1 MSKIKMMDMPL
12 IGSRI
17 IQRKIV
23 RKEGGQQ
30 RSKTLREYV
39 EKKYKVKIGMHTY
52 GSCFVSGF
60 NTGGCSLFWCESS
73 YECGVNVAVFLS
85 EKLGW
90 R

>member
-39 EKKYKVKIGMHTY
+39 EKKYKAH
-52 GSCFVSGF
+52 
-60 NTGGCSLFWCESS
+60 LFLVLFHHC
-73 YECGVNVAVFLS
+73 
-85 EKLGW
+85 
-90 R
+90 